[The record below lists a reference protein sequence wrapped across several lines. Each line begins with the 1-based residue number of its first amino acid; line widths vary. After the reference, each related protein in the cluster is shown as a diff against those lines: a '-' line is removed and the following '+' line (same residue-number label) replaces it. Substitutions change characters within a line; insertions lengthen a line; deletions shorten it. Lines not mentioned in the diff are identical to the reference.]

1 MVRTAARAVQERGFP
16 MRRTSVA
23 VTAGAL
29 LLLTGCASVSS
40 GTIERGDARDAVLS
54 AATATQQAG
63 TARLALDVRTL
74 GSDPLA
80 LTVDGRLA
88 LDGSKADLTA
98 SLPTGALG
106 GTTAS
111 VHELVVDGDAYVQ
124 VQGIDLL
131 PAVWVKADL
140 GADATASADNPLARL
155 ATSGGVEE
163 LLTAL
168 RQVGTVEKVARQEV
182 AGVPATKYHATIDAS
197 ALLKDL
203 PALGGTDLGGIA
215 SAASA
220 PIDLW
225 VDDQGRLVRA
235 EATVGSGSTGVRISL
250 GLAEFG
256 APLDVAAPSVSLDLG
271 NLLQGLGG

>member
-1 MVRTAARAVQERGFP
+1 
-16 MRRTSVA
+16 MRRTTVA

-29 LLLTGCASVSS
+29 LLLTGCANVSS
-40 GTIERGDARDAVLS
+40 GSITRGDARDAVLA
-54 AATATQQAG
+54 AATTTQQAG
-63 TARLALDVRTL
+63 TAHLALDVRTL

-98 SLPTGALG
+98 SLPAGALG
-106 GTTAS
+106 GTKAS
-111 VHELVVDGDAYVQ
+111 VHEVVVDGDAYLQ

-140 GADATASADNPLARL
+140 GKDATASADNPLARL
-155 ATSGGVEE
+155 ATSGGVDD
-163 LLTAL
+163 LLAAL
-168 RQVGTVEKVARQEV
+168 KQVGTVEKVARQDVGGV
-182 AGVPATKYHATIDAS
+182 ATTKYHATIDAS
-197 ALLKDL
+197 AFLKDL

-215 SAASA
+215 SAVSA
-220 PIDLW
+220 PVDLW

-235 EATVGSGSTGVRISL
+235 EATVGSGDTGVKVSL

-256 APLDVAAPSVSLDLG
+256 TEVDVTAPSVSLDLG